1 MVRPYKC
8 DTDTR
13 LAFWCQLQ
21 IVITLLAG
29 LMLREKIPF
38 LGNLD
43 YKHQMETNVM
53 TILIIVSHASLL
65 FYGLV
70 AIILERWFSHEQ
82 QILNRKLKEHE
93 IKLKR
98 VQANTKSTMMK
109 ARNLGK
115 LKAMR
120 LGATKVM
127 PIPGPENEEEGM

>member
-1 MVRPYKC
+1 MDSFTTLYYTIITFLIYFFSFNVN
-8 DTDTR
+8 
-13 LAFWCQLQ
+13 FFNLQ
-21 IVITLLAG
+21 
-29 LMLREKIPF
+29 
-38 LGNLD
+38 
-43 YKHQMETNVM
+43 
-53 TILIIVSHASLL
+53 
-65 FYGLV
+65 V

-127 PIPGPENEEEGM
+127 PIPGPENEEEGK

>member
-70 AIILERWFSHEQ
+70 SKYKSEES
-82 QILNRKLKEHE
+82 EH
-93 IKLKR
+93 R
-98 VQANTKSTMMK
+98 VMEST
-109 ARNLGK
+109 
-115 LKAMR
+115 
-120 LGATKVM
+120 VVVV
-127 PIPGPENEEEGM
+127 IVIFIS